1 MTREQVCSQVPHCLS
16 CPLSVAR
23 TGKDCRE
30 LTHEE
35 IQRYGG
41 KEMYINGKWYTEP
54 ELESYVK
61 ELKERIRTLEEAL
74 ERSREEENE

>member
-1 MTREQVCSQVPHCLS
+1 MTREQVCSQVSHCLS
-16 CPLSVAR
+16 YPLSVAK

-30 LTHEE
+30 LTHKE

-41 KEMYINGKWYTEP
+41 KEMYIEGKWYEEP
-54 ELESYVK
+54 ELNAYVK
-61 ELKERIRTLEEAL
+61 ELKEHIRTLEEAL

>member
-16 CPLSVAR
+16 CPLSVAK

-30 LTHEE
+30 LTHKE

-41 KEMYINGKWYTEP
+41 KEMYIEGKWYEEP
-54 ELESYVK
+54 ELNAYVK

-74 ERSREEENE
+74 ERSKEEENE